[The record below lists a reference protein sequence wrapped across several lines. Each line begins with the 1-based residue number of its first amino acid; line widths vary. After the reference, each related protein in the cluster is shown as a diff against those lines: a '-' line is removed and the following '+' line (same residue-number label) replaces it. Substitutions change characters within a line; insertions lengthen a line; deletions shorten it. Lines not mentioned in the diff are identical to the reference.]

1 MPSVCVLKTHR
12 LYHIKNVRMRHRGSH
27 KCTARQAKQQPIV
40 CSACKPV
47 TTLPNGL
54 TVCYASKYDV
64 SFLYREIFE
73 EQLYLQHGIRLEQGD
88 TVVDVGGNIGFFA
101 LFAAQQVGPTGQVVS
116 AEPIPTLHEK
126 LVYNIESH
134 QKWCAAQGV
143 PTASITPI
151 LAGVGSGQQQ
161 TMEFT
166 FYTAAAG
173 WSTMYPDN
181 EEVQGAMQV
190 FLEQSL
196 SGLQGIDSS
205 LLTSAGQLLQSTA
218 PKWVTRPIERLFV
231 QNMLR
236 QQEKHVCSMTT
247 ISEIMQRHG
256 LQHISLL
263 KIDVERAELD
273 VLSGVSLSDWQRI
286 SQLVMEVHD
295 VQDRLQQITKLLKH
309 DAGFTSV
316 KVTQDEQLKG
326 STIYNIYCYR
336 QQEPLNRSNTTEST
350 KIVTAS
356 C

>member
-134 QKWCAAQGV
+134 QKWCAAQGQ
-143 PTASITPI
+143 PPASP
-151 LAGVGSGQQQ
+151 
-161 TMEFT
+161 M
-166 FYTAAAG
+166 
-173 WSTMYPDN
+173 
-181 EEVQGAMQV
+181 VQKM
-190 FLEQSL
+190 S
-196 SGLQGIDSS
+196 QGCIKAE
-205 LLTSAGQLLQSTA
+205 SA
-218 PKWVTRPIERLFV
+218 
-231 QNMLR
+231 
-236 QQEKHVCSMTT
+236 H
-247 ISEIMQRHG
+247 
-256 LQHISLL
+256 
-263 KIDVERAELD
+263 LD
-273 VLSGVSLSDWQRI
+273 VLVVFSL
-286 SQLVMEVHD
+286 H
-295 VQDRLQQITKLLKH
+295 QQPRDKH
-309 DAGFTSV
+309 HV
-316 KVTQDEQLKG
+316 
-326 STIYNIYCYR
+326 IR
-336 QQEPLNRSNTTEST
+336 
-350 KIVTAS
+350 
-356 C
+356 